1 MSTEDHNKTLVI
13 LHVATALFFTTGL
26 VGSPW
31 IIAKNFRHTD
41 QIPTAV
47 LVFGIVFVLAALF
60 WSTAITMY
68 LRKPVGRKLA
78 LISAV
83 ASFPIFGALGIYSWW
98 FMHSEGAKHL
108 YGIRNNGASANHSV
122 FDPK

>member
-13 LHVATALFFTTGL
+13 LHVATAVIFSAGL

-41 QIPTAV
+41 QMPTAV
-47 LVFGIVFVLAALF
+47 LVFGIVSVMAVLF
-60 WSTAITMY
+60 WSTAIMMY

-78 LISAV
+78 LIAAV

-98 FMHSEGAKHL
+98 FMHSEGAKRM
-108 YGIRNNGASANHSV
+108 YGIAAHGNKH
-122 FDPK
+122 